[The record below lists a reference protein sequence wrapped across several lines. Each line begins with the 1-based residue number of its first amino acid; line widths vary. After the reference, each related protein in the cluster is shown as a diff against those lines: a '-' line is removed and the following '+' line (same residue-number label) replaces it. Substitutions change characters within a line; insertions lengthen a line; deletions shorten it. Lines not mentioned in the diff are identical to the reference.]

1 MIGSQTIQSA
11 KQVAIADYLA
21 FRGFQPVNQHGQR
34 LVYYSPFRQESTPSF
49 WVNPAINR
57 YKDFGS
63 SETGDDVI
71 RLVQRLNSASFAQA
85 VDELSRFAGL
95 ESKPVFSFSG
105 PVHIHTTQTA
115 IRSVKLLSNP
125 HLIRYVESRKIS
137 YPTARRYCQE
147 IYYQQGEKNLFA
159 LGFANHKGGYV
170 LRNGVGAKRNL
181 GPAGYTLIDAHT
193 AGSINVFEG
202 VFDFLSALE
211 YYGQPTPTFPT
222 LVLNST
228 TNLESAFPLLESY
241 QRVNAY
247 LDNDTA
253 GEATL
258 ERLSNNGLC
267 VANRSKMYAE
277 HKDFNAFW
285 LERAAFHLPG

>member
-1 MIGSQTIQSA
+1 MIDSQTIRAA
-11 KQVAIADYLA
+11 KQIAIADYLA
-21 FRGFQPVNQHGQR
+21 FKGFQPVGQHGQR

-95 ESKPVFSFSG
+95 ESKPGFSFSG
-105 PVHIHTTQTA
+105 PVHAHTTQAT
-115 IRSVKLLSNP
+115 IRSIKLLSNP
-125 HLIRYVESRKIS
+125 HLIRYVESRKIC

-181 GPAGYTLIDAHT
+181 GPAGYTLIDGPT

-211 YYGQPTPTFPT
+211 YYGQQTPTFPT

-253 GEATL
+253 GKATL

-267 VANRSKMYAE
+267 VADRSRLYAE